1 MRVNG
6 SVQPRFR
13 LRTDEAGNRTRSLAR
28 PASNPAARTRSDMRE
43 ALPDPPTGPAV
54 RGHDRPSRGGTSA
67 AQDPPPAPPY
77 GRIRDEHHQ
86 RRLAAGSHPPRTGL
100 FVDSVRATRLSCGLF
115 HGGERGEE
123 FLQAL
128 RLRAQLLRALT
139 LL

>member
-28 PASNPAARTRSDMRE
+28 PVSNPAARRRSDTRE
-43 ALPDPPTGPAV
+43 ALPEPPAGPAV
-54 RGHDRPSRGGTSA
+54 RGHDRPSRGGASA
-67 AQDPPPAPPY
+67 AQDPPPAPPCA
-77 GRIRDEHHQ
+77 RIRDEHHQ
-86 RRLAAGSHPPRTGL
+86 RRLAADPHPPRTGL
-100 FVDSVRATRLSCGLF
+100 SVDSVPATRLSCGLL
-115 HGGERGEE
+115 HGGERSQE